1 MLSSQENQEIREH
14 LERAQNPLF
23 YFDNDQDG
31 LCSYLLMRRF
41 LGRGN
46 GVPVKTSPL
55 DMSYFRRVDE
65 FDPDYVFILDQPSVS
80 NEFFEAL
87 HERNI
92 PIVWIDHHE
101 IDKSMLPDYVDYY
114 NPLFSES
121 KSNEP
126 VADLCYRVVNRKEDL
141 WLLIIGCISDK
152 YMPLDYSD
160 FLKKYPDLG
169 IGSNEPFDIL
179 YNSEIG
185 KVARMIGTGLKDR
198 TGFVM
203 KMIRFLINVKTPY
216 EILEE
221 KKENGTMHDTF
232 NKIDGRLQ
240 KYLKKAREEFGEG
253 DILFFTYSGET
264 SMSADIANRL
274 SHEFQGKIIVVA
286 FVKGARVNL
295 SIRGEKIREKVL
307 EILKDLPLS
316 TGGGHENAVGAQID
330 LDQLSEFEVR
340 FKKLVCKN

>member
-1 MLSSQENQEIREH
+1 MLTEKENQEIREH

-55 DMSYFRRVDE
+55 DMTYFRRVDE
-65 FDPDYVFILDQPSVS
+65 FNPDYIFILDQPSVS

-87 HERNI
+87 YERNI
-92 PIVWIDHHE
+92 PVVWIDHHDF
-101 IDKSMLPDYVDYY
+101 DKNTLPDYANYY
-114 NPLFSES
+114 NPLFN
-121 KSNEP
+121 KDKTNEP
-126 VADLCYRVVNRKEDL
+126 VVDLCYRVVNGKEDL
-141 WLLIIGCISDK
+141 WLLIVGCIADK
-152 YMPLDYSD
+152 YLPEEYTE

-169 IGSNEPFDIL
+169 IESNEPFDIF

-185 KVARMIGTGLKDR
+185 KIARMLGTGLKDR

-203 KMIRFLINVKTPY
+203 KMIRFLINTKTPY

-221 KKENGTMHDTF
+221 KKENNTMHETF

-240 KYLKKAREEFGEG
+240 KNLKKAREEFDGG
-253 DILFFTYSGET
+253 DVLFFTYSGAT

-274 SHEFQGKIIVVA
+274 SYEFQGKVIVVA

-295 SIRGEKIREKVL
+295 SIRGLKIREKVL
-307 EILKDLPLS
+307 KVLKDLPLS

-330 LDQLSEFEVR
+330 YNQLGKFERKLRDLVSE
-340 FKKLVCKN
+340 K